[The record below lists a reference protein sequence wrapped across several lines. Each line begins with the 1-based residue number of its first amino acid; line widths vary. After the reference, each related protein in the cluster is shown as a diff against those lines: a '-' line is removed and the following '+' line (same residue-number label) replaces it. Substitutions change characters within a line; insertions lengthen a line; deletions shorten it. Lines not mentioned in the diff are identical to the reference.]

1 MQSRDAT
8 QKLLADR
15 KISRVDSRRK
25 DDCKCG
31 YATFVEMKILI
42 IRPLRG

>member
-1 MQSRDAT
+1 MQSRDAYNSCSLIERYRALT
-8 QKLLADR
+8 
-15 KISRVDSRRK
+15 VDAK
-25 DDCKCG
+25 TIANAV